1 MLSKR
6 SGYVCAIALISF
18 LPCDSQLSTRP
29 VGGAVTDKR
38 GNTLA
43 GASVLLENTAD
54 LSVRSYITQQ
64 DGRFHFNG
72 LNTDVDFTLKAH
84 YKRWWSPS
92 KTLSKFNESKNP
104 EVTLVIPV
112 E

>member
-6 SGYVCAIALISF
+6 SGYLFAVALISY

-29 VGGAVTDKR
+29 VSGAVTDKR

-54 LSVRSYITQQ
+54 LSVRSYITQK
-64 DGRFHFNG
+64 DGHYHFNG
-72 LNTDVDFTLKAH
+72 LNTDVDFTLKAR
-84 YKRWWSPS
+84 YKNWWSSS

-104 EVTLVIPV
+104 EINLVIPID
-112 E
+112 